1 MNLNG
6 KTIAIVT
13 TDGFEQREL
22 TEPKQALEDAGAR
35 VVIVAPQSGLI
46 RGWNKNRWG
55 ESVNVEQTL
64 DEADANDYDGL
75 QLPGGL
81 NNPDQL
87 RRNEQAT
94 AFVRGFF
101 EAGKPVAAICHA
113 PWTLI
118 DAGVVDGRNVT
129 SYHTLQTDLRNAG
142 AEWVDEQ
149 VVVDNGLVTSR
160 NPGDLAAF
168 NDKMIEEFAEGEH
181 ARQSA

>member
-1 MNLNG
+1 MDLNG
-6 KTIAIVT
+6 KTIAILA
-13 TDGFEQREL
+13 TDGFEQVEL
-22 TEPKQALEDAGAR
+22 TEPKQALENADAK
-35 VVIVAPQSGLI
+35 VVIVAPQSGQI
-46 RGWNKNRWG
+46 RGWNEDRWG
-55 ESVNVEQTL
+55 DSVDVNRSL
-64 DEADANDYDGL
+64 DETEVNDYDGL
-75 QLPGGL
+75 QMPGRL

-87 RRNEQAT
+87 RRNEKAT

-101 EAGKPVAAICHA
+101 KADKPVAAICHA

-118 DAGVVDGRNVT
+118 DAGVIDGRKLT

-168 NDKMIEEFAEGEH
+168 KDKMVEEFAEGKH
-181 ARQSA
+181 ARQSV